1 VCGCLFSVL
10 AEGGA
15 GFGEPMARLSELVE
29 TGALKPVVGSVHPLA
44 DTPAALR
51 ELDERRA
58 TGKVVVTT

>member
-1 VCGCLFSVL
+1 
-10 AEGGA
+10 
-15 GFGEPMARLSELVE
+15 LVE